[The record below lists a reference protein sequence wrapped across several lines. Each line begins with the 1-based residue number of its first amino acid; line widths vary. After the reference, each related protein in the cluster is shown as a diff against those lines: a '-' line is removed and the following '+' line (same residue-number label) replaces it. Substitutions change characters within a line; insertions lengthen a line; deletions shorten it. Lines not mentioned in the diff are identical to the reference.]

1 MLIHTVLF
9 WLHKDLS
16 SSERED
22 FKAALDSLKDI
33 PSAAAVYVG
42 SPSSTPARPVID
54 ASYDFCL
61 TVLLEDMAAHDAYQR
76 NPLHQTF
83 LENKELWE
91 RVQIYD
97 AD

>member
-16 SSERED
+16 SSEREN
-22 FKAALDSLKDI
+22 FKAALNSLKDI
-33 PSAAAVYVG
+33 PTAAAVYVG
-42 SPSSTPARPVID
+42 SPSSTPERPVID

-61 TVLLEDMAAHDAYQR
+61 TVLLEDMAAHDAYQQS
-76 NPLHQTF
+76 PLHQAF
-83 LENKELWE
+83 LENKALWE